1 MKYNKCL
8 SGAWMYLPPD
18 CRVLDSQFP
27 IHVKLDGN
35 LRQVDVAVPG
45 ARREE
50 QRVEGAA
57 QHRAEGRGPG
67 ARPA

>member
-1 MKYNKCL
+1 MKYDKRL
-8 SGAWMYLPPD
+8 SGAWMDLP
-18 CRVLDSQFP
+18 
-27 IHVKLDGN
+27 LDGN